1 MTKPYISLMRSCALQ
16 ILIALSANAAAQ
28 QPYPSKPVRFI
39 VPFAPGGGTDIT
51 ARLIGQKLSELWN
64 VPVVMDNRP
73 GAGSTVGTDMA
84 AKAAPDG
91 YTIGVTSMSHPINA
105 TLYRTLPYDTMKDF
119 EFIMLTVRVPNV
131 LVVHPSVP
139 AKSVKELVALAR
151 SQPGRLNF
159 PSSGVGGVSHLA
171 AEVFCATAGI
181 EGVHVP
187 YKGAGPAMT
196 ALISGEG
203 QVMMATIPVLLPQ
216 MKANRVRPLAISSL
230 KRSPL
235 MAELPTIAESGYPGF
250 ETDSWFGLLAPAGTP
265 ANIVRKVNADTTSVL
280 SSAELRAAL
289 AQQGAQPGGG
299 TPQEFAR
306 FMQAEIVK
314 WRHTIVKAHIPLAN

>member
-1 MTKPYISLMRSCALQ
+1 MTKPYSSLMRLCALQ
-16 ILIALSANAAAQ
+16 ILITLSANAAAQ
-28 QPYPSKPVRFI
+28 QTYPSKPVRFI

-64 VPVVMDNRP
+64 VPVIIDNRP

-265 ANIVRKVNADTTSVL
+265 AKIVQKVNADTTSVL

-299 TPQEFAR
+299 TPQEFTR

-314 WRHTIVKAHIPLAN
+314 WRQTIVKAHIPLAN

>member
-1 MTKPYISLMRSCALQ
+1 MTKPYSSLMRLCALQ

-28 QPYPSKPVRFI
+28 QTYPSKPVRFI

-64 VPVVMDNRP
+64 VPVIIDNRP

-265 ANIVRKVNADTTSVL
+265 AKIVQKVNADTTSVL

-299 TPQEFAR
+299 TPQEFTR

-314 WRHTIVKAHIPLAN
+314 WRQTIVKAHIPLAN

>member
-1 MTKPYISLMRSCALQ
+1 
-16 ILIALSANAAAQ
+16 
-28 QPYPSKPVRFI
+28 
-39 VPFAPGGGTDIT
+39 
-51 ARLIGQKLSELWN
+51 
-64 VPVVMDNRP
+64 
-73 GAGSTVGTDMA
+73 
-84 AKAAPDG
+84 
-91 YTIGVTSMSHPINA
+91 
-105 TLYRTLPYDTMKDF
+105 
-119 EFIMLTVRVPNV
+119 
-131 LVVHPSVP
+131 
-139 AKSVKELVALAR
+139 
-151 SQPGRLNF
+151 
-159 PSSGVGGVSHLA
+159 VSHLA

-235 MAELPTIAESGYPGF
+235 MSELPTIAESGYPGF
-250 ETDSWFGLLAPAGTP
+250 ETDSWFGLLAPAGTQ
-265 ANIVRKVNADTTSVL
+265 AKIVGKVNADTTSVL

-314 WRHTIVKAHIPLAN
+314 WRQTIVKAHIPLAN

>member
-1 MTKPYISLMRSCALQ
+1 
-16 ILIALSANAAAQ
+16 
-28 QPYPSKPVRFI
+28 VRFI

-51 ARLIGQKLSELWN
+51 ARLIGQKLGELWN
-64 VPVVMDNRP
+64 VPVVIDNRP

-265 ANIVRKVNADTTSVL
+265 AKIVQKVNADTTSVL

-299 TPQEFAR
+299 TPQEFTR

-314 WRHTIVKAHIPLAN
+314 WRQTIVKAHIPLAN